1 MINYDWFLRV
11 VIQGFGFFG
20 FFMVLVKVY
29 NIIKYSLVFKFQ
41 NEIIVQVRFN
51 IKQVFFQK
59 NYFVLLIKINFLVG
73 FNVIWKLFNNKNKV
87 IVFRLIRIDT
97 KEISFGFLYLQGK
110 LVFFNTEDGIDYV
123 FYLCGKFQK
132 FLVLDYVVIRC
143 EVKKG

>member
-51 IKQVFFQK
+51 IKQGVF
-59 NYFVLLIKINFLVG
+59 LE
-73 FNVIWKLFNNKNKV
+73 KLFCIINKDK
-87 IVFRLIRIDT
+87 
-97 KEISFGFLYLQGK
+97 
-110 LVFFNTEDGIDYV
+110 FFSWI
-123 FYLCGKFQK
+123 
-132 FLVLDYVVIRC
+132 
-143 EVKKG
+143 

>member
-51 IKQVFFQK
+51 KIQGFF
-59 NYFVLLIKINFLVG
+59 LE
-73 FNVIWKLFNNKNKV
+73 KLFYIVNKDK
-87 IVFRLIRIDT
+87 
-97 KEISFGFLYLQGK
+97 
-110 LVFFNTEDGIDYV
+110 FFSWI
-123 FYLCGKFQK
+123 
-132 FLVLDYVVIRC
+132 
-143 EVKKG
+143 

>member
-51 IKQVFFQK
+51 INRVFFQK

-73 FNVIWKLFNNKNKV
+73 FNVIWKLFNIKNEV
-87 IVFRLIRIDT
+87 IVFRLIRID
-97 KEISFGFLYLQGK
+97 I
-110 LVFFNTEDGIDYV
+110 N
-123 FYLCGKFQK
+123 
-132 FLVLDYVVIRC
+132 
-143 EVKKG
+143 